1 MKWILPRTHIYLMKN
16 ENVSTKVFVFN
27 LSLEFFPLPRL
38 VLLREVLSW
47 ASLVRSGERIF
58 CFQLRDVLEK

>member
-27 LSLEFFPLPRL
+27 LSLEFFPFAQAGIIEGSAIMGLIGT
-38 VLLREVLSW
+38 LR
-47 ASLVRSGERIF
+47 
-58 CFQLRDVLEK
+58 